1 MMTRPTV
8 AVLTTG
14 GTIASLKDPK
24 TGAVRTAAT
33 PEDLIAMVPGLDE
46 IAEVTTSPQAAVNS
60 WNMTP
65 PMMADLVVTAIAE
78 LVKERVSGVVITHGT
93 DTVEETA
100 MLAWMLNRTAEPIVF
115 TAAMR
120 NLSDVGPDG
129 ARNLRDAIRVAAA
142 PESANRG
149 ALLVVNE
156 TIHDAR
162 FVTKTHTVN
171 PATFQ
176 SPHGGPVGEVTAV
189 GVRYFAPPAERHAV
203 QARELAGAVP
213 IVKTWTGMDSGLFEW
228 WLGQGIDGIVIEG
241 SGAGNVPGEA
251 LPGIRRLA
259 ETGTPAVLTTRCI
272 GGPLAPIYGTGGATG
287 GGHDLAEAGVIPAS
301 RFTSQK
307 ARIALLT
314 LLGAG
319 MSRDEIDG
327 WFRSV

>member
-1 MMTRPTV
+1 MTLPRV

-14 GTIASLKDPK
+14 GTIASVRDPS

-33 PEDLIAMVPGLDE
+33 PADLLAMVPDLDT
-46 IAEVTTSPQAAVNS
+46 IAEVTATPQAAVNS

-65 PMMADLVVTAIAE
+65 PMMAELVVTAIAE
-78 LVKERVSGVVITHGT
+78 LVKERISGVVVTHGT
-93 DTVEETA
+93 DTIEETA
-100 MLAWMLNRTAEPIVF
+100 LLAWMLNRTAEPIVF

-120 NLSDVGPDG
+120 NLSEVGPDG
-129 ARNLRDAIRVAAA
+129 PRNLRDAVRVAAA
-142 PESANRG
+142 PESAGRG
-149 ALLVVNE
+149 AVLVVNE

-189 GVRYFAPPAERHAV
+189 GVRYFAPPAPRGTIQSRAMDGV
-203 QARELAGAVP
+203 VP
-213 IVKTWTGMDSGLFEW
+213 IVKTWTGMGPELFDW
-228 WLGQGIDGIVIEG
+228 WLSQGIDGIVIEG

-259 ETGTPAVLTTRCI
+259 ETGMPVVLTTRCV
-272 GGPLAPIYGTGGATG
+272 GGPLAPIYGTGGASG
-287 GGHDLAEAGVIPAS
+287 GGHDLMEAGVIPAS

-307 ARIALLT
+307 ARIALLA

-319 MSRDEIDG
+319 TTRDDIDA

>member
-1 MMTRPTV
+1 MTRPTV

-14 GTIASLKDPK
+14 GTIASLRDPE

-33 PEDLIAMVPGLDE
+33 ADDLIAMVPDLDE
-46 IAEVTTSPQAAVNS
+46 IADVTASPQSAVNS

-65 PMMADLVVTAIAE
+65 TMMADLVVTAIAE

-100 MLAWMLNRTAEPIVF
+100 MLAWMLNRTDEPIVF

-120 NLSDVGPDG
+120 NLSDTGPDG
-129 ARNLRDAIRVAAA
+129 PRNLRDAIRVAAA
-142 PESANRG
+142 PESTGRG

-162 FVTKTHTVN
+162 YVTKTHTVN

-176 SPHGGPVGEVTAV
+176 SPHGGPIGEVTAV
-189 GVRYFAPPAERHAV
+189 GVRYFAPPAPRVALEAS
-203 QARELAGAVP
+203 EIAGNVP
-213 IVKTWTGMDSGLFEW
+213 IVKTWTGMDSMLFDW
-228 WLGQGIDGIVIEG
+228 WLDQGIDGIVIEG

-251 LPGIRRLA
+251 LPGIRRLV
-259 ETGTPAVLTTRCI
+259 ETGMPVVLTTRCI
-272 GGPLAPIYGTGGATG
+272 GGPLAPIYGTGGASG
-287 GGHDLAEAGVIPAS
+287 GGHDLMAAGVIPAS
-301 RFTSQK
+301 RLTAQK
-307 ARIALLT
+307 ARIALMA
-314 LLGAG
+314 LLGADL
-319 MSRDEIDG
+319 SRDDIDA

>member
-1 MMTRPTV
+1 MTLPRV

-14 GTIASLKDPK
+14 GTIASLRDPG

-33 PEDLIAMVPGLDE
+33 PEDLLAMVPDLGD
-46 IAEVTTSPQAAVNS
+46 IAEVTAAPQAAVNS

-65 PMMADLVVTAIAE
+65 AMMADLVVTAIAE
-78 LVKERVSGVVITHGT
+78 LVKGRVAGVVVTHGT

-100 MLAWMLNRTAEPIVF
+100 MLAWMLNRTAGPIVF

-120 NLSDVGPDG
+120 NLSEVGPDG
-129 ARNLRDAIRVAAA
+129 PRNLRDAVRVAAA

-162 FVTKTHTVN
+162 YVTKTSTVN

-176 SPHGGPVGEVTAV
+176 SPHGGPVGEATAV
-189 GVRYFAPPAERHAV
+189 GVRYFAPPAERNTVLARAV
-203 QARELAGAVP
+203 DATVP
-213 IVKTWTGMDSGLFEW
+213 LVKTWTGMGSELFDW
-228 WLGQGIDGIVIEG
+228 WLSQGIDGIVVEG

-251 LPGIRRLA
+251 LPGIRRLVEA
-259 ETGTPAVLTTRCI
+259 GLPVVLTTRCI
-272 GGPLAPIYGTGGATG
+272 GGPLAPIYGTGGASG
-287 GGHDLAEAGVIPAS
+287 GGHDLMEIGVIPAS
-301 RFTSQK
+301 RLTAQK
-307 ARIALLT
+307 ARIALMA

-319 MSRDEIDG
+319 MPTDDIDA
-327 WFRSV
+327 WFRSA

>member
-1 MMTRPTV
+1 MTKPTV

-14 GTIASLKDPK
+14 GTIASLKDPA

-33 PEDLIAMVPGLDE
+33 PGDLLALVPDLDQIAD
-46 IAEVTTSPQAAVNS
+46 VTASPQAAVNS

-65 PMMADLVVTAIAE
+65 PMMADLAVTAIAE
-78 LVKERVSGVVITHGT
+78 LVKDRVSGVVVTHGT

-100 MLAWMLNRTAEPIVF
+100 LLAWMLNRTDEPIVF

-120 NLSDVGPDG
+120 NMSDVGPDG
-129 ARNLRDAIRVAAA
+129 PRNLRDAIRVAAA
-142 PESANRG
+142 PESAGRG

-162 FVTKTHTVN
+162 YVTKTNTVN

-176 SPHGGPVGEVTAV
+176 SPHGGPIGEVTSA
-189 GVRYFAPPAERHAV
+189 GVRYFAPPAARNTV
-203 QARELAGAVP
+203 QARELDGSVP
-213 IVKTWTGMDSGLFEW
+213 IVKTWTGMDSGLFDW
-228 WLGQGIDGIVIEG
+228 WLDQGIDGIVIEG
-241 SGAGNVPGEA
+241 SGAGNVPAEA

-259 ETGTPAVLTTRCI
+259 ETEMPVVLTTRCI
-272 GGPLAPIYGTGGATG
+272 GGPLAPIYGTGGASG
-287 GGHDLAEAGVIPAS
+287 GGHDLMAAGVIPAS

-307 ARIALLT
+307 ARIALLA
-314 LLGAG
+314 LLAAG
-319 MSRDEIDG
+319 MSRKEIDA

>member
-1 MMTRPTV
+1 MTRPTV

-14 GTIASLKDPK
+14 GTIASLRDPN
-24 TGAVRTAAT
+24 TGAVRTAASAD
-33 PEDLIAMVPGLDE
+33 DLIAMVPDLDE
-46 IAEVTTSPQAAVNS
+46 IAEVTASPQAAVNS

-65 PMMADLVVTAIAE
+65 TMMAELVVTAIAE
-78 LVKERVSGVVITHGT
+78 LVKNRVSGVVVTHGT

-100 MLAWMLNRTAEPIVF
+100 MLAWTLNRTDEPIVF

-142 PESANRG
+142 PESINRG
-149 ALLVVNE
+149 AMLVVNE

-162 FVTKTHTVN
+162 FVTKTNTVN
-171 PATFQ
+171 PATFL
-176 SPHGGPVGEVTAV
+176 SPHGGPIGEVNAM
-189 GVRYFAPPAERHAV
+189 GVRYFAPPA
-203 QARELAGAVP
+203 ARNTVEGRDVAGTVP
-213 IVKTWTGMDSGLFEW
+213 IVKTWTGMDATLFDW
-228 WLGQGIDGIVIEG
+228 WRDQGIDGIVIEG

-251 LPGIRRLA
+251 MPGITRPVDS
-259 ETGTPAVLTTRCI
+259 GIPVVLTTRCI

-287 GGHDLAEAGVIPAS
+287 GGHDLMEVGVIPAS

-307 ARIALLT
+307 ARIALMV

-319 MSRDEIDG
+319 ISREAADA

>member
-1 MMTRPTV
+1 MPRPTV

-14 GTIASLKDPK
+14 GTIASLKDPA
-24 TGAVRTAAT
+24 TGAVRTVASA
-33 PEDLIAMVPGLDE
+33 EDLIAMVPDLDE
-46 IAEVTTSPQAAVNS
+46 IAEVSASPQAAVNS

-78 LVKERVSGVVITHGT
+78 LVKERVSGVVVTHGT

-100 MLAWMLNRTAEPIVF
+100 MLAWMLNPTAEPIVF

-120 NLSDVGPDG
+120 NLSEVGPDG
-129 ARNLRDAIRVAAA
+129 PRNLRDAIRVAAA
-142 PESANRG
+142 PESASRG

-162 FVTKTHTVN
+162 YVTKTHTVN
-171 PATFQ
+171 PTTFQ

-189 GVRYFAPPAERHAV
+189 GVRYFAPPAPRNAV
-203 QARELAGAVP
+203 QAREMAGSVP
-213 IVKTWTGMDSGLFEW
+213 IVKTWTGMDSAVFDW
-228 WLGQGIDGIVIEG
+228 WLDQGVDGLVIEG

-251 LPGIRRLA
+251 LPGIRRLV
-259 ETGTPAVLTTRCI
+259 ETGTPVVLTTRCI

-287 GGHDLAEAGVIPAS
+287 GGHDLMAAGVIPAS
-301 RFTSQK
+301 RLTSQK
-307 ARIALLT
+307 ARIALLA
-314 LLGAG
+314 LLDASVG
-319 MSRDEIDG
+319 RDEIDG

>member
-1 MMTRPTV
+1 MTLPHL

-14 GTIASLKDPK
+14 GTIASLKDPN

-33 PEDLIAMVPGLDE
+33 PEDLLALVPDLDQIAD
-46 IAEVTTSPQAAVNS
+46 VTATPQAAVNS

-78 LVKERVSGVVITHGT
+78 LVKERVSGVVVTHGT

-129 ARNLRDAIRVAAA
+129 PRNLRDAIRVAAA
-142 PESANRG
+142 PESAGRG

-162 FVTKTHTVN
+162 YVTKTNTVN

-176 SPHGGPVGEVTAV
+176 SPHGGPVGEVTAA
-189 GVRYFAPPAERHAV
+189 GLRYFAPPAARETV
-203 QARELAGAVP
+203 QARALDGTVP
-213 IVKTWTGMDSGLFEW
+213 IVKTWTGMGAELFDW
-228 WLGQGIDGIVIEG
+228 WLDRGIDGIVIEG

-251 LPGIRRLA
+251 LPGIRRLV
-259 ETGTPAVLTTRCI
+259 ETRMPVVLTTRCI
-272 GGPLAPIYGTGGATG
+272 GGPLAAIYGTGGASG
-287 GGHDLAEAGVIPAS
+287 GGHDLIEIGVIPAS
-301 RFTSQK
+301 RLTSPK
-307 ARIALLT
+307 ARIALLA

-319 MSRDEIDG
+319 MSRDDIAA
-327 WFRSV
+327 WFRAV

>member
-1 MMTRPTV
+1 MTKPTV

-14 GTIASLKDPK
+14 GTIASLKDPA

-33 PEDLIAMVPGLDE
+33 PEDLLALVPDVDE
-46 IAEVTTSPQAAVNS
+46 IADVTASPQAAVNS

-65 PMMADLVVTAIAE
+65 AMMADLVVTAIAE
-78 LVKERVSGVVITHGT
+78 LVKDRVSGVVVTHGT

-100 MLAWMLNRTAEPIVF
+100 LLAWMLNRTEEPIVF

-120 NLSDVGPDG
+120 NLSEVGPDG
-129 ARNLRDAIRVAAA
+129 PRNLRDAIRVAADPA
-142 PESANRG
+142 SAGRG

-156 TIHDAR
+156 MIHDAR
-162 FVTKTHTVN
+162 YVTKTNTVN

-189 GVRYFAPPAERHAV
+189 GVRYFAPPAERNTV
-203 QARELAGAVP
+203 QARELDGTVP
-213 IVKTWTGMDSGLFEW
+213 VVKTWTGMDSGLFDW
-228 WLGQGIDGIVIEG
+228 WLDQGIDGIVIEG

-259 ETGTPAVLTTRCI
+259 ETGMPVVLTTRCI
-272 GGPLAPIYGTGGATG
+272 GGPLAPIYGTGGASG
-287 GGHDLAEAGVIPAS
+287 GGHDLMAAGVIPAS

-307 ARIALLT
+307 ARIALLA

-319 MSRDEIDG
+319 KTRDEIDA